1 MWLKSIKIV
10 KAEDSHNARQIG
22 YCHAKLIDR
31 DRIRGTFYRNM
42 EEPTN
47 DLSELAFSLFDR
59 WGNLKSE
66 LRNHTIKKAQ
76 VWGEELDEGKF
87 LLIEEFTIDENHRR
101 KGYGRKLVGA
111 RFGFVTSQP
120 AYSRLLGHVFGTNL
134 ALNSILRLVSYSRD
148 LCSDK

>member
-1 MWLKSIKIV
+1 
-10 KAEDSHNARQIG
+10 
-22 YCHAKLIDR
+22 
-31 DRIRGTFYRNM
+31 M
-42 EEPTN
+42 EELTR
-47 DLSELAFSLFDR
+47 DFFELAFGLFDR

-66 LRNHTIKKAQ
+66 LRNHPIKKGTG

-120 AYSRLLGHVFGTNL
+120 AYSRLLGHVFGTNP
-134 ALNSILRLVSYSRD
+134 ALDSILRLVSYSRD
-148 LCSDK
+148 LCSGSHFYLRQVRLTREFADGADMGKGAGNSPRL

>member
-1 MWLKSIKIV
+1 
-10 KAEDSHNARQIG
+10 
-22 YCHAKLIDR
+22 
-31 DRIRGTFYRNM
+31 M

-66 LRNHTIKKAQ
+66 LRNHPIKKGTGI
-76 VWGEELDEGKF
+76 WGEELDEGKF

-101 KGYGRKLVGA
+101 KGYGRKLEGA

-120 AYSRLLGHVFGTNL
+120 AYSRLLGHVYGTNP
-134 ALNSILRLVSYSRD
+134 ALDSILRLVSYS
-148 LCSDK
+148 